1 MKQVLLAVR
10 CCFFCVGMC
19 TAALGIA
26 IVTNASLGTTP
37 ITSIPLVCDG
47 ILPLSV
53 GGYTAIINTLF
64 VIAQKFILGPKSSNK
79 IFLQLL
85 PMLVFSAAIDFWLFC
100 TDGILALPYLER
112 FAFLMVGIA
121 TLALG
126 IFIQVASNIT
136 VMPGEGLVLAI
147 AWRTHHSFGS
157 IKVITDCCMVA
168 TAAILGFI
176 FLGNVIGIRE
186 GTVLSAVLTGFVV
199 RFYSFCARKMHLV
212 KEC

>member
-1 MKQVLLAVR
+1 MKQLLLAAR
-10 CCFFCVGMC
+10 CCFFVVGMC

-26 IVTNASLGTTP
+26 VVTNASLGTTP

-53 GGYTAIINTLF
+53 GGYTAIINTFF
-64 VIAQKFILGPKSSNK
+64 VIAQKFILGPKFRYTV
-79 IFLQLL
+79 FLQLL
-85 PMLVFSAAIDFWLFC
+85 PMLVFSAAIDFWLYC
-100 TDGILALPYLER
+100 TDGILALPYPER
-112 FAFLMVGIA
+112 FAFLLVGIA

-126 IFIQVASNIT
+126 IFIQVVSNIT

-157 IKVITDCCMVA
+157 IKVITDCCMVG
-168 TAAILGFI
+168 TAALLSLV
-176 FLGNVIGIRE
+176 FLGTVIGIRE

-199 RFYSFCARKMHLV
+199 RFYSFCARKLHLV
-212 KEC
+212 KQ

>member
-1 MKQVLLAVR
+1 M
-10 CCFFCVGMC
+10 FFCIGMC
-19 TAALGIA
+19 TSALGIA

-53 GGYTAIINTLF
+53 GGYTAIINTFF
-64 VIAQKFILGPKSSNK
+64 VIAQKFILGPNFRYKH
-79 IFLQLL
+79 FLQLL

-100 TDGILALPYLER
+100 TDGILALQYTGR
-112 FAFLMVGIA
+112 FIFLLAGIC

-126 IFIQVASNIT
+126 IFIQVVSNVT

-147 AWRTHHSFGS
+147 AYRTHHSFGS
-157 IKVITDCCMVA
+157 VKVITDCSMVA
-168 TAAILGFI
+168 TAALLSFV
-176 FLGNVIGIRE
+176 FLGTVIGIRE

-212 KEC
+212 KQ

>member
-1 MKQVLLAVR
+1 MKQLLLAAR
-10 CCFFCVGMC
+10 CCFFCVGMS

-53 GGYTAIINTLF
+53 GGYTAIINTFF
-64 VIAQKFILGPKSSNK
+64 VIAQKFILGPKFRTIS
-79 IFLQLL
+79 FLQLL

-100 TDGILALPYLER
+100 TDGILALPYTGR
-112 FAFLMVGIA
+112 FAFLLVGIA

-126 IFIQVASNIT
+126 IFIQVVSNVT

-147 AWRTHHSFGS
+147 AYRTHHSFGS
-157 IKVITDCCMVA
+157 IKVITDCCMVG
-168 TAAILGFI
+168 TAALLGFA
-176 FLGNVIGIRE
+176 FLGTVIGIRE

-212 KEC
+212 KQ

>member
-1 MKQVLLAVR
+1 
-10 CCFFCVGMC
+10 MC

-37 ITSIPLVCDG
+37 ITSIPLVCNG

-53 GGYTAIINTLF
+53 GGYTAIINTFF
-64 VIAQKFILGPKSSNK
+64 VIAQKFILGPNFRYTV
-79 IFLQLL
+79 FLQLL

-100 TDGILALPYLER
+100 TDGILIMPYFER
-112 FAFLMVGIA
+112 FAFLLVGIA

-126 IFIQVASNIT
+126 IFIQVVSNIT

-147 AWRTHHSFGS
+147 AWRTNHSFGS
-157 IKVITDCCMVA
+157 VKVITDCCMVG
-168 TAAILGFI
+168 TAAILSLA
-176 FLGNVIGIRE
+176 FLGTVIGIRE

-212 KEC
+212 RQ

>member
-1 MKQVLLAVR
+1 
-10 CCFFCVGMC
+10 MC

-53 GGYTAIINTLF
+53 GGYTAIINTFF
-64 VIAQKFILGPKSSNK
+64 VIAQKFILGPN
-79 IFLQLL
+79 FRYTTWFQLL

-121 TLALG
+121 TMALG

-147 AWRTHHSFGS
+147 AHRTHHSFGA

-168 TAAILGFI
+168 TSALLGFA
-176 FLGNVIGIRE
+176 FLGKIIGIGE

-199 RFYSFCARKMHLV
+199 RFYSFCARKMHLF
-212 KEC
+212 KQ

>member
-1 MKQVLLAVR
+1 MKQLLLVAR

-19 TAALGIA
+19 TSALGIA
-26 IVTNASLGTTP
+26 IVTNTSLGTTP

-53 GGYTAIINTLF
+53 GGYTAIINTIF
-64 VIAQKFILGPKSSNK
+64 VFAQKFILGPKFRYTT
-79 IFLQLL
+79 FLQLL

-100 TDGILALPYLER
+100 TDDILALQYTGR
-112 FAFLMVGIA
+112 FAFLLAGIC

-126 IFIQVASNIT
+126 IFIQVVSNIT

-147 AWRTHHSFGS
+147 AYRTHHSFGS

-168 TAAILGFI
+168 TAALLSLV
-176 FLGNVIGIRE
+176 FLGTVIGIRE

-199 RFYSFCARKMHLV
+199 RFYSFCARKMHLI
-212 KEC
+212 KQ